1 MHINDSYR
9 LSNGENEIV
18 LTVDLAEM
26 MGSDVYIYSK
36 IDEKEVI
43 AKVRMNNNV
52 SPNGKVKL
60 YIDTE
65 KPHVFDKE
73 THKLICD

>member
-1 MHINDSYR
+1 MNITD
-9 LSNGENEIV
+9 NEVSAIV
-18 LTVDLAEM
+18 
-26 MGSDVYIYSK
+26 
-36 IDEKEVI
+36 KEVI

-52 SPNGKVKL
+52 SPNDKVKL

-65 KPHVFDKE
+65 KPHIFDKE